1 MCFGKKVYTIHEKKW
16 WCWKN
21 GVAAF
26 VTDEMVCNL
35 EHMPPLSLKIK
46 TLLIHC
52 IYLMYLQGTMET
64 VRVVSMDKDFHVECY
79 KCVVSTVCYKCRS
92 QLL

>member
-1 MCFGKKVYTIHEKKW
+1 MK
-16 WCWKN
+16 KN
-21 GVAAF
+21 GGAGK
-26 VTDEMVCNL
+26 MVWQHLL
-35 EHMPPLSLKIK
+35 EGRHLLQMKWYVILNTCLPVSLKIK